1 MRNSSC
7 PNDFQLNPQPIVG
20 ETATERFE
28 QLPPD
33 VSEKPLPLGLVV
45 LYAVNS
51 FLFLVLS
58 FFFLLHNHH
67 QRNSVLLLPFL
78 HSEASRAVQTEQRF
92 FLCVSSNA
100 RRQIGSRR
108 TQPARTI
115 GGTSTSPNE
124 FERSSWY
131 GQDAVELSGGAGANR
146 VPRRFR
152 LEL

>member
-1 MRNSSC
+1 WQEFLRQVIVDSRSGKPATVDETFVESVERKLQNRFTPGLRVEKACEWLEELVAERILVRNSSC

-58 FFFLLHNHH
+58 FFFLPD
-67 QRNSVLLLPFL
+67 SVVNVLV
-78 HSEASRAVQTEQRF
+78 SAV
-92 FLCVSSNA
+92 
-100 RRQIGSRR
+100 
-108 TQPARTI
+108 
-115 GGTSTSPNE
+115 
-124 FERSSWY
+124 
-131 GQDAVELSGGAGANR
+131 R
-146 VPRRFR
+146 VVVG
-152 LEL
+152 